1 MKENRIKDKSLN
13 IDIVK
18 KVKEIKVEIQNILS
32 QTRMLDNNFGE
43 LIKENSD
50 FARNL
55 ITLRILY
62 KKSSK
67 ILKKQIISLAEQLS
81 SVRTLEQYEHILFR
95 IYESQKALIK
105 TKDLYKQIYKV
116 YKDDIDLF
124 PPTIQNQR

>member
-1 MKENRIKDKSLN
+1 MKENQIKDKSLN